1 VYELQFDGLFRRIGE
16 NTKTGVMAYGWLIY
30 RRGVIVARGYGVF
43 AGRAEATSNVAEY
56 LALIEG
62 LTALQDMGVNG
73 EPIIISGDSKI
84 VISQM
89 NGQSAIHAERMKELN
104 QGATDLASHFA
115 QLQFEWR
122 KRSQNKAADLLTRHA
137 LKQAKKNQRHY
148 NAVVESLAASRGSY
162 RSRRSTLI
170 ESFQPLVALSVF
182 RPSGL
187 AM

>member
-1 VYELQFDGLFRRIGE
+1 VYDLQFDGLFRRIGE

-30 RRGVIVARGYGVF
+30 HNEIVIARGYGVF
-43 AGRAEATSNVAEY
+43 AARAEATSNVAEY

-62 LTALQDMGVNG
+62 LTALQDMGVQT
-73 EPIIISGDSKI
+73 EPIKISGDSKI

-89 NGQSAIHAERMKELN
+89 NGQSAIHAEQMKELH
-104 QGATDLASHFA
+104 QQAAALASAFEH
-115 QLQFEWR
+115 LRFEWR
-122 KRSQNKAADLLTRHA
+122 KRSHNKEADLLSRHA

-148 NAVVESLAASRGSY
+148 NAVVERLATSRGYY

-170 ESFQPLVALSVF
+170 ESFQPLVALAIF
-182 RPSGL
+182 RRSGL